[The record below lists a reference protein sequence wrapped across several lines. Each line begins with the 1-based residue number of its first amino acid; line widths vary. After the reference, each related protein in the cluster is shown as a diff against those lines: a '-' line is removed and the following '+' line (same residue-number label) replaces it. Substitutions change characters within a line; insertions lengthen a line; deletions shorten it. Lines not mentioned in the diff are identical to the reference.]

1 MKEIRSFIWNCTKI
15 VLWAQWGLGG
25 IIVMNLKD
33 HSYGMC
39 MLLTGVVGAAYGYIK
54 HIYPVLLHEYD
65 EEDQMNSKNKD

>member
-1 MKEIRSFIWNCTKI
+1 M
-15 VLWAQWGLGG
+15 GLGG

-33 HSYGMC
+33 HSYGIG
-39 MLLTGVVGAAYGYIK
+39 MLLTGLVGAAYGYIK